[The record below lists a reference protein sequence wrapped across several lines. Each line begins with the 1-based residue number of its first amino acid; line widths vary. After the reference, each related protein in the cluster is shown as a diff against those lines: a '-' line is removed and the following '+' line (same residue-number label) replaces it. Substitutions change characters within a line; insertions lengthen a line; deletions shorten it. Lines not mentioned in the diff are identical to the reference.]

1 MKSVRGCNLTNLR
14 PMYVKEI
21 IYANTDENHF
31 ISVNEILEILDKSYG
46 ISSSRKTIY
55 DDIELLIMSGLD
67 IECVKGKNNSNLYHV
82 LSRDFEVAELR
93 ILMDSIESNRSIP
106 ISKSQL
112 LIEKISRLAGPSA
125 DYLLQ
130 DTCIDDRPRTANP
143 KVYYIIDTVYKAIVD
158 RKQIAFKYYEYLSA
172 SKKVLKNKGE
182 EYQVS
187 PYRLVC
193 CNDYYYMLGYSEKH
207 KKITAFRVDRICG
220 IPEELKKKCV
230 KEPEYLY
237 VDKFVKESF
246 HMKTG
251 DKAEIVLEFDSS
263 VIDAMVDRFGQ
274 NLDITYIS
282 KTKCRAKVDIQV
294 NNVFFSWVFGFEGKV
309 NIKGPSEV
317 EDQYVRMVSREMA
330 RL

>member
-1 MKSVRGCNLTNLR
+1 M
-14 PMYVKEI
+14 
-21 IYANTDENHF
+21 
-31 ISVNEILEILDKSYG
+31 
-46 ISSSRKTIY
+46 
-55 DDIELLIMSGLD
+55 
-67 IECVKGKNNSNLYHV
+67 
-82 LSRDFEVAELR
+82 
-93 ILMDSIESNRSIP
+93 
-106 ISKSQL
+106 
-112 LIEKISRLAGPSA
+112 
-125 DYLLQ
+125 
-130 DTCIDDRPRTANP
+130 
-143 KVYYIIDTVYKAIVD
+143 
-158 RKQIAFKYYEYLSA
+158 
-172 SKKVLKNKGE
+172 
-182 EYQVS
+182 S

-230 KEPEYLY
+230 KEPEDLY

-309 NIKGPSEV
+309 NIKGPSEIQ
-317 EDQYVRMVSREMA
+317 DQYVRMVSREMA